1 MAFECQEYI
10 GDCLSKYPLNQVQ
23 TNSDTLVDQVSCL
36 KIEGE
41 SLELESVSKRVAAKG
56 EEESEGGRSKGF
68 AVETGSELFMNDGV
82 LPSCRLITDL
92 PAAMMNEIMNCLD
105 PKELGILSCVSTG
118 MYKIASDHN
127 GWKNFYIERWGVPI
141 LKPVSASVCGE
152 KTWKELFVEREYR
165 SRTFLGHYRRDVLSG
180 HSEAVRAVFLLASAK
195 LIFTA
200 GYDSFVIMW
209 DVENGSFLSSSRRL
223 GCTVRSVVADTRLL
237 VAGGTDGFI
246 QCWRAVEGLPCL
258 FDLTGSKFPDSMFRL
273 WGHGGPVS
281 CLALDMTRVYSSSW
295 DTTVRVWDRASFKC
309 IVVLRHSD
317 WVWSIAPHGS
327 SLVSSAG
334 SDVYVWD
341 TSDATLSAFIPHAH
355 VGNTC
360 ALARSHT
367 GEFLFTSGED
377 GAIHMFQISDLV
389 DNVVDKVATWIPH
402 SGSVQ
407 SLAFEFPWL
416 VSASSDG
423 RLSLIDVRK
432 LVKNSRRFLVKHYSK
447 RKQTD
452 LATIEAPQRMLQCP
466 AGSLYSVAIGA
477 DRIVCGGEEST
488 ARIWDFSHALE
499 KEQQLRA
506 QRIIRLENRM
516 TQNKLKLEMGS
527 KGSGGTDRCS
537 VAAKKNPINGDRA
550 WHTKRDEQLKAAQL
564 ALQLG
569 FISCLLFAALQG
581 GSCVLKLLC
590 LSGAQRLQVPV
601 LSTETEVLSFNV
613 KFGCLHSHSALKS
626 P

>member
-1 MAFECQEYI
+1 MAFECQENI
-10 GDCLSKYPLNQVQ
+10 GDCLSKYPLIEDQ
-23 TNSDTLVDQVSCL
+23 NSPNSTLVEQVGCL
-36 KIEGE
+36 KLESEITGFDSVAKRVVAEGE
-41 SLELESVSKRVAAKG
+41 G
-56 EEESEGGRSKGF
+56 EVYGDRNKGF
-68 AVETGSELFMNDGV
+68 AVNLGSELVMNDGV
-82 LPSCRLITDL
+82 SRSCRSITDL

-105 PKELGILSCVSTG
+105 PKELGVLSCVSTG

-127 GWKNFYIERWGVPI
+127 GWKDFYIERWGVPI
-141 LKPVSASVCGE
+141 SKPVSASVCGE

-165 SRTFLGHYRRDVLSG
+165 STTFLGQYRRDFLSG

-209 DVENGSFLSSSRRL
+209 DVENGSFLSSSRRQ
-223 GCTVRSVVADTRLL
+223 GCTIRSVAADTRLL
-237 VAGGTDGFI
+237 LAGGTDGFI
-246 QCWRAVEGLPCL
+246 QCWRAVEGLPHL
-258 FDLTGSKFPDSMFRL
+258 FDLTGSKCPDSMFRL

-281 CLALDMTRVYSSSW
+281 CLALGMTRVYSNSW

-341 TSDATLSAFIPHAH
+341 TSDATLSAFITHAH
-355 VGNTC
+355 VGNTY

-367 GEFLFTSGED
+367 GEFLFTGGED
-377 GAIHMFQISDLV
+377 GAIHMFQISDFI
-389 DNVVDKVATWIPH
+389 DNGVFKVATWIPH
-402 SGSVQ
+402 TGSVQ

-432 LVKNSRRFLVKHYSK
+432 LVKNSRRFLAKRYSK

-466 AGSLYSVAIGA
+466 DGSLYSVAIGV

-488 ARIWDFSHALE
+488 ARIWDFSQALQ
-499 KEQQLRA
+499 KEQRSRA

-516 TQNKLKLEMGS
+516 RQNKLKLEMGS
-527 KGSGGTDRCS
+527 KGSSGTDRCS
-537 VAAKKNPINGDRA
+537 VAAKKNPINGGHA
-550 WHTKRDEQLKAAQL
+550 WHTKRGISGKLKA
-564 ALQLG
+564 
-569 FISCLLFAALQG
+569 
-581 GSCVLKLLC
+581 
-590 LSGAQRLQVPV
+590 
-601 LSTETEVLSFNV
+601 
-613 KFGCLHSHSALKS
+613 
-626 P
+626 